1 MTRIATKKLLGVFVA
16 LACAGAALAAGL
28 DFDAARKAMVT
39 CLREQGLRHAKVL
52 AAMGKVPR
60 HLFVPEAYKSKSY
73 EEVEI
78 PIAAGE
84 VMASPHLIALMTQT
98 LDPKPNTKVLEIGTG
113 CGYQTAVLAELSS
126 QVYTVEREAGLA
138 QQASERLKSL
148 GYKNVRYGVGEE
160 ARGWCAHAP
169 YDAILVTAAADRVPD
184 QLVAQLADGGCL
196 VIAIGRGPEQT
207 LDRMKKVGDKL
218 RVEAVIPIRMS
229 EPSNRRGAR

>member
-1 MTRIATKKLLGVFVA
+1 MRRLATKRLLILLAA
-16 LACAGAALAAGL
+16 LACAGAALAAGP

-39 CLREQGLRHAKVL
+39 CLRERGLRHAKVL
-52 AAMGKVPR
+52 TAMGKVPR
-60 HLFVPEAYKSKSY
+60 HLFVPEAYKSKAY

-78 PIAAGE
+78 PLAAGE
-84 VMASPHLIALMTQT
+84 VMASPYLIALMTQT
-98 LDPKPNTKVLEIGTG
+98 LDPKPDTKVLEIGTG
-113 CGYQTAVLAELSS
+113 SGYQTAVLAELSS
-126 QVYTVEREAGLA
+126 QVYTVERDTGLS

-148 GYKNVRYGVGEE
+148 GYKSVRYGVGEE
-160 ARGWCAHAP
+160 ARGWPAHAP
-169 YDAILVTAAADRVPD
+169 FDAILVTAAADRVPD